1 MTFFKCVFNVALY
14 NLFYMVCDRLLWFS
28 HFFIDSFPIAYSIDG
43 NVAQW
48 TAIISF
54 IVISHLCHWLLLLF
68 TLLSSM
74 RSFKML
80 GGYNDNENE
89 RIPRDTRH
97 SICSFRLYLYLRVSI
112 DIYGNRLLSLYERQ
126 KSNRNATAVMIL
138 KSTHSTSG

>member
-1 MTFFKCVFNVALY
+1 
-14 NLFYMVCDRLLWFS
+14 
-28 HFFIDSFPIAYSIDG
+28 
-43 NVAQW
+43 
-48 TAIISF
+48 
-54 IVISHLCHWLLLLF
+54 
-68 TLLSSM
+68 
-74 RSFKML
+74 ML